1 MIFLWAFLP
10 IVFIL
15 DKIAGKSR
23 KLQNLILLAASLVF
37 YAWGEPRYMWLLL
50 VSILANYVLG
60 LVMDKTQTVGAR
72 RTALILGI
80 LANLG
85 ILGYYK
91 YFNFFINTLNKV
103 AGRELLSM
111 KDIAL
116 PLGVSFFTFQAMSYL
131 IDLYKKKYGAQ
142 KNILNMALYFAF
154 FPKITQGPIEKYR
167 DFEKQLTERKQSLS
181 LMGEGI
187 RRFVYGLAKKVIIA
201 DALGSCVDRIYGLDL
216 ANVNG
221 VLAWIAIIFYSLQLY
236 YDFSGY
242 SDMAVGLGKMFGFTL
257 VENFN
262 YPYIA
267 STITDFWRRWHI
279 SLTSWFREYLY
290 FSLGGNRK
298 GTARKYLN
306 LLATFAVSGLWHGTG
321 LTFLIWGLLHGLYQV
336 AGAVLEP
343 ARTKA
348 YALLHIR
355 RSGRL
360 ASVWQCLFTF
370 LLVHTAWVFFRA
382 ASVQDALYVLTAQFA
397 GGAPGGALAQVW
409 DIILAGFNAKP
420 LLAAAFAAFLAFSF
434 AACCAL
440 DAVRR
445 FSRRS
450 VQGEATPVLLRLG
463 GWRWLCYYA
472 FAGLIFLGYLFN
484 NGYMTGA
491 FIYLYAKF

>member
-1 MIFLWAFLP
+1 
-10 IVFIL
+10 
-15 DKIAGKSR
+15 
-23 KLQNLILLAASLVF
+23 
-37 YAWGEPRYMWLLL
+37 MWLLL

-221 VLAWIAIIFYSLQLY
+221 VLHGLPLFFIPFSFY
-236 YDFSGY
+236 YDFSRIFRYGGGTWEDVRLY
-242 SDMAVGLGKMFGFTL
+242 PGGKLQLPLHCLHDYGFLAQMAYFPHLL
-257 VENFN
+257 VQGI
-262 YPYIA
+262 P
-267 STITDFWRRWHI
+267 
-279 SLTSWFREYLY
+279 
-290 FSLGGNRK
+290 
-298 GTARKYLN
+298 
-306 LLATFAVSGLWHGTG
+306 V
-321 LTFLIWGLLHGLYQV
+321 FLIGRQPEGQAAHLH
-336 AGAVLEP
+336 
-343 ARTKA
+343 
-348 YALLHIR
+348 
-355 RSGRL
+355 
-360 ASVWQCLFTF
+360 
-370 LLVHTAWVFFRA
+370 
-382 ASVQDALYVLTAQFA
+382 
-397 GGAPGGALAQVW
+397 
-409 DIILAGFNAKP
+409 
-420 LLAAAFAAFLAFSF
+420 
-434 AACCAL
+434 
-440 DAVRR
+440 
-445 FSRRS
+445 
-450 VQGEATPVLLRLG
+450 
-463 GWRWLCYYA
+463 
-472 FAGLIFLGYLFN
+472 
-484 NGYMTGA
+484 
-491 FIYLYAKF
+491 